1 MKWELPLLLGFILL
15 FSAWISFPSDNQYF
29 YFDSEGIKH
38 YILTPE
44 ISDYDNS
51 LNNLTNVLFNRYE
64 NPWITPD
71 TFIPILLG
79 SSILCVMNRSVLFDF
94 IYKLKISFKLQNN
107 FQIENI
113 DNCTK
118 HQEIEQN
125 NQKNLFFNYLI
136 SNKLNIK
143 KILSIY
149 VLTSFLI
156 IFLLNPFYVYQS
168 FATEI
173 IQTNATSNNVEA
185 NATSNNVE
193 ANATSNK
200 LMQHQI
206 MWKLMQH
213 QIMWKLMQHQ
223 IMWKLMQHQIM
234 WKLMQHQ
241 IMWKLM

>member
-15 FSAWISFPSDNQYF
+15 FSAWVSFPSDNQYF
-29 YFDSEGIKH
+29 YVDSEGIKH

-71 TFIPILLG
+71 TFIAILLG
-79 SSILCVMNRSVLFDF
+79 FNILIIMNRSVLFYF
-94 IYKLKISFKLQNN
+94 IYKLNILLRLQNN

-113 DNCTK
+113 DYYAK
-118 HQEIEQN
+118 HQEIDQN
-125 NQKNLFFNYLI
+125 NQKNLFFNYLT

-156 IFLLNPFYVYQS
+156 VFLLNPFSVYQS

-173 IQTNATSNNVEA
+173 IQTNGTSNIVEA
-185 NATSNNVE
+185 NATSNIVE
-193 ANATSNK
+193 ANGTSNIVEANGTSNIVEANGTSDY
-200 LMQHQI
+200 L
-206 MWKLMQH
+206 
-213 QIMWKLMQHQ
+213 
-223 IMWKLMQHQIM
+223 
-234 WKLMQHQ
+234 
-241 IMWKLM
+241 